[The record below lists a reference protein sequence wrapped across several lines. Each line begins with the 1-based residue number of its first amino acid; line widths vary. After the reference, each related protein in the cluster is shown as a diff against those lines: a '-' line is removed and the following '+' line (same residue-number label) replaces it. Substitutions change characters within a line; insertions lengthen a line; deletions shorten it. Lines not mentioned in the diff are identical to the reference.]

1 MKKASTL
8 NTEHLQVMA
17 SKKLKAAIVKRVKD
31 RGLTISEYLRGLAVK
46 DLESTNAPE

>member
-17 SKKLKAAIVKRVKD
+17 SKKLKAAIVKKVREE
-31 RGLTISEYLRGLAVK
+31 GTTISEYLRGLAVK
-46 DLESTNAPE
+46 GMSR